1 MSKPAGAVAHADHG
15 VRLRPPPSTAWK
27 PGQSANPAGRPKGNK
42 DVIEQARKL
51 APYAMRKIAKIMR
64 NPKASPAV
72 QLAAAVHI
80 VDRACGKPANFSTGS
95 PDAFRKAIDMT
106 DDELAAIVLAGR
118 GKVLELV
125 ANKDKSIES
134 APATVRSDEPIPA
147 GYPAED
153 KTA

>member
-1 MSKPAGAVAHADHG
+1 
-15 VRLRPPPSTAWK
+15 
-27 PGQSANPAGRPKGNK
+27 
-42 DVIEQARKL
+42 
-51 APYAMRKIAKIMR
+51 MRKIAKIML
-64 NPKASPAV
+64 NPKSSPAV

-80 VDRACGKPANFSTGS
+80 VDRACGKPASFSTGS

-134 APATVRSDEPIPA
+134 APAPKDAESLPPRCPDEV
-147 GYPAED
+147 
-153 KTA
+153 KTG